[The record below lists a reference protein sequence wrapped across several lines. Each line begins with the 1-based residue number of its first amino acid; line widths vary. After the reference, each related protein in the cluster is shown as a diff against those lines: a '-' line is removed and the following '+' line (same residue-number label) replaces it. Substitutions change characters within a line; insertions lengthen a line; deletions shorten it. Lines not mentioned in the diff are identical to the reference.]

1 MKLEIKKLET
11 LYEMAQRME
20 KLPFLDKEIELL
32 YSVLNKIE
40 EKE

>member
-1 MKLEIKKLET
+1 MKLEIKEIER

-20 KLPFLDKEIELL
+20 KLPFLDKEIKLL
-32 YSVLNKIE
+32 FSVLNQIE